1 MGLDQSSII
10 SQEDLL
16 KKTNTAS
23 IDEAIVSL
31 NDTYRNLYID
41 YTPIND
47 KVKIITEG
55 RPSKFRVVHTEAVD
69 MSHLSS
75 TVYIN

>member
-1 MGLDQSSII
+1 MELDQSSII

-23 IDEAIVSL
+23 IEEAIIYL
-31 NDTYRNLYID
+31 NDIYRNLDID

-47 KVKIITEG
+47 KVKIIIG
-55 RPSKFRVVHTEAVD
+55 SRPSKFRVVHTEAVD